1 MKSLLV
7 HCPTFCE
14 WNGELRSLKDHIR
27 KVCENT
33 LVPCPNGCNNGKTRL
48 DRRNVDSHLLHK
60 CPNRSH
66 TCTKCQKE
74 MEFRNAKSHELNE
87 CPKRQYTC
95 PHCNEAGV
103 YEERTTTH
111 LEVCPKVK
119 IECPECFYAVF
130 LCDVSSH
137 HVVCPNEPVRCKYYN
152 IGTTIL
158 VADKSL

>member
-7 HCPTFCE
+7 HCPTSCE
-14 WNGELRSLKDHIR
+14 WNGELRSLKDHIQ
-27 KVCENT
+27 KDCENT